1 MYKLQLEDGTI
12 VDNLE
17 MNGNNYIPQSPIDV
31 NVFNDVELNEINV
44 IGSDGNVEELH
55 NCKIVFAE
63 VSGKQSFIILILI
76 TTMRC
81 LRYSIAWAMMLLLFL
96 PRHQK
101 TKEKKNSSF
110 TKKEIFKS
118 YAT

>member
-63 VSGKQSFIILILI
+63 VSGKQSFII
-76 TTMRC
+76 TT
-81 LRYSIAWAMMLLLFL
+81 
-96 PRHQK
+96 K
-101 TKEKKNSSF
+101 TKEEIENEVLKKRLADL
-110 TKKEIFKS
+110 TEIVMLGGV
-118 YAT
+118 